1 MASGRASGKMPQLAG
16 ELEGGWGT
24 AAVVWQD
31 DGTLARRGV
40 LATRGARARFGAGA
54 RGSMRAWERRGCGRA
69 GLVGHN
75 AAHGCTCAV
84 RTAAGAARLGWGT
97 NSNRWRI
104 MNSAPRKRKEKEE
117 KEEWKNEGI
126 NMKIYQATQINIQ
139 CPKSRFYPKVVM
151 AQLYFFIILFKCRLI
166 PELAQIILEAQIF
179 LKLN

>member
-1 MASGRASGKMPQLAG
+1 M
-16 ELEGGWGT
+16 
-24 AAVVWQD
+24 WQD

-54 RGSMRAWERRGCGRA
+54 RGSMRAWERRGCGQA
-69 GLVGHN
+69 GLVGRN

-84 RTAAGAARLGWGT
+84 RTAAGVAWLGWGT

-126 NMKIYQATQINIQ
+126 NMKIYQATQINI
-139 CPKSRFYPKVVM
+139 
-151 AQLYFFIILFKCRLI
+151 
-166 PELAQIILEAQIF
+166 
-179 LKLN
+179 